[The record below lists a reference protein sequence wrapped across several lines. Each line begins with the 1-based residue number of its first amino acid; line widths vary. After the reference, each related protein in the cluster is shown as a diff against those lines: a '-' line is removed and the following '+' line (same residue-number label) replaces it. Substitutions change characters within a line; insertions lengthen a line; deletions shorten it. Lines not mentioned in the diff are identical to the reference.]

1 MTVKLPGLPT
11 RLPMLP
17 VKVGP
22 ASRTILLDR
31 HTPAQAT
38 SAAPK
43 RRRIWELSS
52 NFHCSIIGTCLTTA
66 ELRQIL
72 IKMQQ
77 PGAHKESDHQLHG
90 YAVLLSGHKDA
101 ASKLLQK
108 SLGSTA
114 QPSLN
119 STRRAVPTNC
129 GRCGT
134 SRCSVR
140 RYPAPIGR
148 C

>member
-1 MTVKLPGLPT
+1 MHANLPGLGGELPKASGKSSLHPQA
-11 RLPMLP
+11 RLL
-17 VKVGP
+17 
-22 ASRTILLDR
+22 
-31 HTPAQAT
+31 
-38 SAAPK
+38 AAPETPDLR